1 MGNIFTDCPWM
12 FWRLD
17 LQKRNHDLFSDKIF
31 SCKNSHKIFQEILS
45 PVWHAQIHFACTH
58 TPAYV
63 FLYCFQQNLEEI
75 P

>member
-31 SCKNSHKIFQEILS
+31 S